1 MFSVRLINGEESTMS
16 LQELKGFCWDM
27 GVDFSRVQEV
37 IDKDTEFGGMTVK
50 TAAWPVEWAILLLL
64 TLFFANSPVK

>member
-1 MFSVRLINGEESTMS
+1 MTLCWSSPCFKKGCYFMFSVRLINGEESTMS

-50 TAAWPVEWAILLLL
+50 TAA
-64 TLFFANSPVK
+64 